1 MAASLGQ
8 ILMPEAT
15 DWCRLHLN
23 TTLSILLSRQNGKM
37 KTRVTY
43 IESISPR
50 LMASLLPMLLLVM
63 FACDVSQANAEQSGS
78 ECLYQRT
85 AENGQICIRKDA
97 FNADLCGVLER
108 FAIASDIP
116 PPFFARLIWR
126 ESLFRPEA
134 MSPKGAQGIAQFM
147 PGTARQ
153 RGLQNSFDVID
164 ALEASAGYLAELRTR
179 FGNLGLAAAAY
190 NAGEQGLARFL
201 QNGRLPIET
210 RDYVFAITGNLAE
223 TWRDNPPDLAAPQ
236 LDAEKSF
243 PEACLTLAETRRMNE
258 PVLAKSA
265 DWAPWGVQLAAHYR
279 PAVVDLLFTRAIESL
294 PAPLNAERALIVRQR
309 GGNFGSRPRYAAR
322 IGRETRGDA
331 GKLCA
336 QIRSAGVPCT
346 VFRNR

>member
-1 MAASLGQ
+1 M
-8 ILMPEAT
+8 
-15 DWCRLHLN
+15 RLHLDKA
-23 TTLSILLSRQNGKM
+23 LSILPRTGEMVKK
-37 KTRVTY
+37 KTRVIN
-43 IESISPR
+43 IESFSPR
-50 LMASLLPMLLLVM
+50 SMGRLLSVLLVVTS
-63 FACDVSQANAEQSGS
+63 ACGVSQADAEQAGS
-78 ECLYQRT
+78 ECLYQRPT
-85 AENGQICIRKDA
+85 GDDSICIRKNA
-97 FNADLCGVLER
+97 FNADLCSVLEK

-116 PPFFARLIWR
+116 PAFFARLIWR

-134 MSPKGAQGIAQFM
+134 ISPKGAEGIAQFM

-164 ALEASAGYLAELRTR
+164 ALEASAGYLEELRIR
-179 FGNLGLAAAAY
+179 FGNLGFAAAAY

-201 QNGRLPIET
+201 QSGRLPIET

-236 LDAEKSF
+236 LDEKKSF
-243 PEACLTLAETRRMNE
+243 QEACLTLAETRRMNE

-279 PAVVDLLFTRAIESL
+279 PAVVDRLFTRAIDSL
-294 PAPLNAERALIVRQR
+294 PAPLNAERALVVRQR

-331 GKLCA
+331 TKLCN
-336 QIRSAGVPCT
+336 QIRAAGVPCT
-346 VFRNR
+346 VFKNR